1 MHMLKTFLS
10 LLLALSLA
18 FSSKL
23 VATTYPV
30 YYPLKYIAGGLHSV
44 DLLIKSQADP
54 HEYELTPKDM
64 KKLADANLVFSLG
77 LENWEK
83 YLLTELPKGKLVFL
97 NQGIGLIK
105 YGNFPDP
112 HVWLSPKRYML
123 VVKNINSTL
132 INFDPAYRSHYE
144 DKYNSYV
151 QKLKE
156 LDREYENT
164 LKNCQHR
171 IIVTTHR
178 AWDYLAKDYNLKT
191 ISLMGVH
198 AEEEPKPSQIKLII
212 QTIRREGIKYIFAE
226 IGQDEKVANFI
237 ASQTGAKVLFLNS
250 SLFPQEPSDDY
261 FSIMERNLRSLKEG
275 LQCHSRK

>member
-1 MHMLKTFLS
+1 MLKTFLS
-10 LLLALSLA
+10 LLFALSLA

-23 VATTYPV
+23 IATTYPV
-30 YYPLKYIAGGLHSV
+30 YYPLKYMAEGLHSV

-54 HEYELTPKDM
+54 HEYELTPKDI
-64 KKLADANLVFSLG
+64 KKLAEANLVLSLG
-77 LENWEK
+77 VEKWEK
-83 YLLTELPKGKLVFL
+83 YLLMELPKGKLFFL
-97 NQGIGLIK
+97 NQGIDLIR
-105 YGNFPDP
+105 YRNFPDP

-132 INFDPAYRSHYE
+132 IKLDPAYRSYYE
-144 DKYNSYV
+144 DRYNNYV
-151 QKLKE
+151 QKLKH

-164 LKNCQHR
+164 FKNCEYR
-171 IIVTTHR
+171 IIISTHR
-178 AWDYLAKDYNLKT
+178 AWDYLAKDYNLRT
-191 ISLMGVH
+191 VSLIGVH

-237 ASQTGAKVLFLNS
+237 ANQTGAKVLFLNS